1 MKTTFSLSSV
11 IAFTAAILV
20 AGVSV
25 HADMTVD
32 DFESYSPGQTIGPSA
47 VSSPWRRF
55 GHATNDHVYAT
66 NRPGK
71 LITGQ
76 LSGQYGAF
84 WPNRFGAVRYVFEQP
99 TDVGV
104 FKRITVKMR
113 SENAQT
119 YTQVRAAIS
128 NGTTTYVTRDFYKL
142 SDEVQDMSFMVG
154 ESDMYVSDGSQ
165 SYKDVVANVKAIGFD
180 FTSTEGQYT
189 EAIFFDDFVLV
200 DSDEDGA
207 GKVSINE

>member
-1 MKTTFSLSSV
+1 MIKTTFST
-11 IAFTAAILV
+11 IAAFAIVVLL
-20 AGVSV
+20 AGSFAG
-25 HADMTVD
+25 ADMTVD
-32 DFESYSPGQTIGPSA
+32 DFESYAPGQTIGPSA
-47 VSSPWRRF
+47 VSNPWRRF

-76 LSGQYGAF
+76 LSGQYGAY
-84 WPNRFGAVRYVFEQP
+84 WPNRFGAVRYVFEQS
-99 TDVGV
+99 TDVSV
-104 FKRITVKMR
+104 FKKIAIKMR

-142 SDEVQDMSFMVG
+142 SDDVQDMTFMLG
-154 ESDMYVSDGSQ
+154 ETHMYVSDGSQ
-165 SYKDVVANVKAIGFD
+165 SYKEVVAQVQTIGFD
-180 FTSTEGQYT
+180 FTSTEGQYM

-200 DSDEDGA
+200 DSDADGA
-207 GKVSINE
+207 NKVSINE